1 MARPTIEESEYK
13 EEIRKLQK
21 KEDELNEKIKS
32 LGNEVEIKVQKI
44 LNNPNNLVISDI
56 NRIELL
62 KNKLKEMVYS
72 INMIEETIFGDEE
85 LNKSRLGFEFGRIF
99 SSVKDL
105 ALLLNFKFEEKEE
118 PNNNKKVEKIEKIE
132 RPISNRVN
140 V

>member
-118 PNNNKKVEKIEKIE
+118 PNNKKVEKIEKIE